1 MESKFGQKFDLNR
14 QAHHSNLKQS
24 GHRGTSQVISKSPN
38 ESADKTVM
46 DIMYQMLYDESKFKL
61 RDRHLSKP
69 EEQDLLRKTRAQLLE
84 QISRDLATAAHMHQ
98 QPDFRLKEMQDL
110 LEGRDL
116 KPDALAATGTLQE
129 GNADLLGA
137 GQIAG
142 E

>member
-24 GHRGTSQVISKSPN
+24 SIIIGHRAASQVMQKSPN
-38 ESADKTVM
+38 ESADKNVM

-84 QISRDLATAAHMHQ
+84 QISRDLATAAHMH
-98 QPDFRLKEMQDL
+98 
-110 LEGRDL
+110 
-116 KPDALAATGTLQE
+116 
-129 GNADLLGA
+129 
-137 GQIAG
+137 
-142 E
+142 

>member
-24 GHRGTSQVISKSPN
+24 GQRGTSQVMSTSPH
-38 ESADKTVM
+38 ESADKNVM

-84 QISRDLATAAHMHQ
+84 QISRDLATAAHMH
-98 QPDFRLKEMQDL
+98 
-110 LEGRDL
+110 
-116 KPDALAATGTLQE
+116 
-129 GNADLLGA
+129 
-137 GQIAG
+137 
-142 E
+142 